1 MDAGLVRRLQ
11 SPGLV
16 KSFTVSLDAG
26 SRATHP
32 PGTAAWGPPSEAR
45 GGAAPRPRAL
55 GTDPD
60 PIAVGTRAPGSP
72 GQRRPGRPGS
82 RIGTTVGGHRIEK
95 RLGSGGTSV
104 VYRAIDLATGQAS
117 AMKVMRR
124 QLVADRDLVER
135 FEQEAVL
142 LSGVH
147 HPGLP
152 AFRGRG
158 HTADGA
164 PYLLM
169 ELLDGHS
176 LAERLDI
183 GPMAVDDV
191 LDIASQAATTLDA
204 LHRLGIVHC
213 DLKPDNLFLVPD
225 PVIPSRYRVVLIDLG
240 VAMVRSPSAPRT
252 RRDPTGVPPDATES
266 GSRQAVRRR
275 VIGTP
280 PYMAPEQS
288 CAAAPL
294 DQRTDVYGLA
304 CLVHEMLCGDT
315 PFVGNVAEVLSAH
328 RCDVPPRASER
339 RDGVPPA
346 LDLLLLTMLAKDPTE
361 RPPSMAVV
369 RAGLDLA
376 RPR

>member
-1 MDAGLVRRLQ
+1 M
-11 SPGLV
+11 
-16 KSFTVSLDAG
+16 KSSTVSLDAG
-26 SRATHP
+26 RATLSSVAP
-32 PGTAAWGPPSEAR
+32 TWAPSEALR
-45 GGAAPRPRAL
+45 GAAPAPRPRAV
-55 GTDPD
+55 GTDPE
-60 PIAVGTRAPGSP
+60 PIAVGTPPGFLRTRWNQARGRPFAGGTRAPGTP

-82 RIGTTVGGHRIEK
+82 RIGTTVGGHRIER

-104 VYRAIDLATGQAS
+104 VYRAVDLATGQAS

-124 QLVADRDLVER
+124 QLAADRDLVER

-142 LSGVH
+142 LAGVH
-147 HPGLP
+147 HPGMP
-152 AFRGRG
+152 AYRGHG

-164 PYLLM
+164 PYLVM

-183 GPMAVDDV
+183 GPMAVEDV
-191 LDIASQAATTLDA
+191 LDIASQAAITLDA

-225 PVIPSRYRVVLIDLG
+225 PVTRSRNRVVLIDLG
-240 VAMVRSPSAPRT
+240 VATVRTPSAPR
-252 RRDPTGVPPDATES
+252 A
-266 GSRQAVRRR
+266 RR

-328 RCDVPPRASER
+328 RCEVPPRASER
-339 RDGVPPA
+339 RDGVPA
-346 LDLLLLTMLAKDPTE
+346 ELDHLLVTMLAKDPTE
-361 RPPSMAVV
+361 RPPTMAAV
-369 RAGLDLA
+369 RAGLELA
-376 RPR
+376 RLR